1 MWTPFRYGVSG
12 RFIFSRQAGHKISF
26 SFLQPRHFWGN
37 KTANI
42 LLKIFIFYSPAI
54 MVYNTAYMYFSL
66 GGLFKNFKLALN
78 PQKSVLGLDI
88 GSSFVKLV
96 QLRKEQERAI
106 LETYGEIALGPYA
119 KMKIGQNVK
128 LSPDNVAQ
136 AIKDLIKESNSKT
149 GTVRVSIPLKS
160 SFVKII
166 TLPFGQ
172 EKNISAEVI
181 AMEARRHIPVPVSE
195 VALDWWVIPESENDL
210 KNGGEKETEVLL
222 VAIHNDVI
230 GEYKDIIAK
239 AGLTASSF
247 EIESFSLVR
256 SGISRGSPTIAVM
269 DIGLSDLPEHQ
280 DIVAVMEPI
289 LDYIFHE
296 AAVFLKDFQ
305 NKYGRPASKVI
316 FSGGGSLLKGLAG
329 YGVKKL
335 TVEVEYANPFG
346 KTDHPAFLSGVL
358 KGIGPDFSVAA
369 GLALGDLSKQKKHC
383 RNVV

>member
-1 MWTPFRYGVSG
+1 MD
-12 RFIFSRQAGHKISF
+12 
-26 SFLQPRHFWGN
+26 
-37 KTANI
+37 
-42 LLKIFIFYSPAI
+42 
-54 MVYNTAYMYFSL
+54 FSL
-66 GGLFKNFKLALN
+66 GGLLKNFKSAMSH
-78 PQKSVLGLDI
+78 QKSVLGLDI

-106 LETYGEIALGPYA
+106 LETYGEISLGPYG

-128 LSPDNVAQ
+128 LPPDAVAQ
-136 AIKDLIKESNSKT
+136 AIKDLMKESNSKT
-149 GTVRVSIPLKS
+149 DTVRVSIPLKS

-166 TLPFGQ
+166 SLPFGQ

-195 VALDWWVIPESENDL
+195 VALDWWIIPENENDM
-210 KNGGEKETEVLL
+210 KKDGEKKTEILL
-222 VAIHNDVI
+222 VAIHNDI
-230 GEYKDIIAK
+230 IKEYKDIISR
-239 AGLTASSF
+239 AGLKATAF
-247 EIESFSLVR
+247 EVESFSLVK

-269 DIGLSDLPEHQ
+269 DIGSAGVKMAVVDYGVMKSSVLISKGSQDLTLALSQSLGVDFAKAEEMKREIGLSDLPEHQ

-305 NKYGRPASKVI
+305 NKYGRSASKVI

-335 TVEVEYANPFG
+335 TIEIEYANPFG
-346 KTDHPAFLSGVL
+346 KTEHPAFLSGVL
-358 KGIGPDFSVAA
+358 KSVGPDFSVAT
-369 GLALGDLSKQKKHC
+369 GLALGEL
-383 RNVV
+383 

>member
-1 MWTPFRYGVSG
+1 
-12 RFIFSRQAGHKISF
+12 
-26 SFLQPRHFWGN
+26 
-37 KTANI
+37 
-42 LLKIFIFYSPAI
+42 
-54 MVYNTAYMYFSL
+54 MVYNITHMDFSL
-66 GGLFKNFKLALN
+66 GGLIKNFKSAFN
-78 PQKSVLGLDI
+78 AKKSVLGLDI
-88 GSSFVKLV
+88 GSSFIKLV

-128 LSPDNVAQ
+128 LPPDDVAQ
-136 AIKDLIKESNSKT
+136 AIKDLMKESNSKT
-149 GTVRVSIPLKS
+149 DRARVSIPLKS

-195 VALDWWVIPESENDL
+195 VALDWWVIPESEDDL

-269 DIGLSDLPEHQ
+269 
-280 DIVAVMEPI
+280 V
-289 LDYIFHE
+289 
-296 AAVFLKDFQ
+296 
-305 NKYGRPASKVI
+305 R
-316 FSGGGSLLKGLAG
+316 
-329 YGVKKL
+329 
-335 TVEVEYANPFG
+335 
-346 KTDHPAFLSGVL
+346 
-358 KGIGPDFSVAA
+358 
-369 GLALGDLSKQKKHC
+369 
-383 RNVV
+383 R

>member
-1 MWTPFRYGVSG
+1 
-12 RFIFSRQAGHKISF
+12 
-26 SFLQPRHFWGN
+26 
-37 KTANI
+37 
-42 LLKIFIFYSPAI
+42 
-54 MVYNTAYMYFSL
+54 MVYNITHMDFSL
-66 GGLFKNFKLALN
+66 GGLLKNFKSAFN
-78 PQKSVLGLDI
+78 AKKSVLGLDI

-128 LSPDNVAQ
+128 LPPDMVAQ
-136 AIKDLIKESNSKT
+136 AVKDLMKESNSKT
-149 GTVRVSIPLKS
+149 DTARVSIPLKS

-166 TLPFGQ
+166 TLPFSH
-172 EKNISAEVI
+172 EKNISTEVV
-181 AMEARRHIPVPVSE
+181 AMEARRHIPIPVSE

-210 KNGGEKETEVLL
+210 KKGGEKETEVLL
-222 VAIHNDVI
+222 VAIHNDI
-230 GEYKDIIAK
+230 IREYKDIISK

-269 DIGLSDLPEHQ
+269 DIGSAAVKMAIVDYGVMKSSVLINKGSQDLTLALSQSLGVDFAKAEDMKREIGLSDLPEHQ

-305 NKYGRPASKVI
+305 NKYGRSASKVI

-335 TVEVEYANPFG
+335 TIEVEYANPFG
-346 KTDHPAFLSGVL
+346 KTEHPAFLSGVL
-358 KGIGPDFSVAA
+358 RGVGPDFSVAT
-369 GLALGDLSKQKKHC
+369 GLALGEL
-383 RNVV
+383 